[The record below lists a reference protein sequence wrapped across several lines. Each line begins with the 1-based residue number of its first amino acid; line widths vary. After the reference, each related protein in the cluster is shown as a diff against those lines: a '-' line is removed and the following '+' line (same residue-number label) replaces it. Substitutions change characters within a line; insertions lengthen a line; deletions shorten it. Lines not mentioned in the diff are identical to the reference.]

1 MRFPEDIQ
9 DSVEYDVVIVGAG
22 PAGSTAARYAAM
34 NGMRALLIEKRQDIG
49 TPVRCGEGIAKTW
62 LDKMG
67 IPPNPE
73 WIANEVKG
81 AKIISPDGHVV
92 RLTEKMAGNEV
103 GYVVKRELFDKEL
116 VKMAIK
122 EGVEVM
128 VKTSAIGLLRDE
140 NGEVSGIRARSMGK
154 EFDVHAKIVIG
165 ADGFESMVGSWAG
178 INTRL
183 GLSDINT
190 CYQYHLVG
198 IDMDPNFNE
207 FYVGSD
213 APGGYV
219 WVFVKGKDEAN
230 VGIGLQASQLKN
242 KGDVKRCL
250 NAFIAKHPHL
260 AKGKPIEE
268 VAGAV
273 SVCAP
278 IDRTVADHVML
289 VGDSARLIDP
299 MTGGGIINAIISGKI
314 AGKVAAEAVKKGDCS
329 EIFLMKYDEEWREEL
344 EDRLLRNFI
353 AKEKLV
359 ELSDDIFN
367 KIIHALEGY
376 EIEKIT
382 TLDILRAVQER
393 YPEVIEEL
401 EDLL

>member
-103 GYVVKRELFDKEL
+103 GYVVKRELFDKDL

-278 IDRTVADHVML
+278 IDRTVSDHVML